1 MSGHNTTN
9 GISYQQSNTV
19 LPVINSGFGTN
30 NALTMSATSSPM
42 KVGFNYYS
50 NNVMMGDGD
59 TGNIANKSH
68 SVAARAV
75 GLVNNGAGILE
86 RDEVSPSFNKIQ
98 SFLNQEIR
106 SSNFFKGKVVGSL
119 QGASSTKTGFE
130 DSNHVLS

>member
-1 MSGHNTTN
+1 
-9 GISYQQSNTV
+9 
-19 LPVINSGFGTN
+19 
-30 NALTMSATSSPM
+30 M

-119 QGASSTKTGFE
+119 QGASSTKTGFQ

>member
-1 MSGHNTTN
+1 M
-9 GISYQQSNTV
+9 

-30 NALTMSATSSPM
+30 NAMSMSSTSSPM
-42 KVGFNYYS
+42 KVGYGYYQ

-59 TGNIANKSH
+59 AGNFANKSH

-75 GLVNNGAGILE
+75 GNANIAAGILE
-86 RDEVSPSFNKIQ
+86 RDEVSPSYNKMQ

-130 DSNHVLS
+130 DQGHHLLSQKPS